1 METRANYALIGA
13 FTLAVVA
20 AAFAF
25 VYWFSGGDKHSMRKS
40 YRIVFNGSVSG
51 LSRGSQ
57 VLFNGLRVGEVSE
70 IDLMQEDPSR
80 VAAIV
85 DVNNRTPVKTDTRAR
100 LEFQGLTGVA
110 SIALSGGSA
119 TALPLEAPDGERPVI
134 YAEPSE
140 FQNLLENVQ
149 RLATKSDT
157 ILDRVDNLL
166 AQNSDAI
173 SGTIKNIQTFS
184 NALATNSDGIN
195 QFLASMGDVGRAIG
209 PLAQKLNGLSSDI
222 DAIVK
227 SVDPA
232 KIRSIVSNTDRLI
245 ADGDKLITDNSAS
258 VTIALKNV
266 QGFTQALADN
276 TQGVNRFLASMGDV
290 GKAVGPLVQ
299 KLDGLSSDIDAV
311 VKSVEPQRV
320 RSILANADT
329 LVANSNKL
337 IASSGDSLNASIKN
351 IEGFSKTLADN
362 SPEVS
367 QFLKS
372 MADVGKGLPPLI
384 QRLDHVS
391 SNVEGIVK
399 AVEPDQIRGIIAN
412 ANAFSET
419 LARNDPNVTALLSD
433 GAGLAKRLN
442 DTVSHLDGLI
452 EGASGVAQAIDTQK
466 IAQTVTNISDFS
478 SALGQNR
485 GNLDRILNDTAALAE
500 KLNHS
505 ADKID
510 GLLTNAQNFIGE
522 GGDNKGMFTDV
533 AEAARSIKKL
543 ADNLDQRTKE
553 ITAGLNRL
561 TGPTA
566 REYDALAGD
575 ARRSLNELNR
585 TVRSIQQNPQ
595 QFIFGGKSAIPEYT
609 PQR

>member
-40 YRIVFNGSVSG
+40 YRIVFTGSVSG
-51 LSRGSQ
+51 LSRGSE

-85 DVNNRTPVKTDTRAR
+85 EVNNRTPVKTDTRAR
-100 LEFQGLTGVA
+100 LEFAGLTGVA

-119 TALPLEAPDGERPVI
+119 TAKPLEAADGERPVI
-134 YAEPSE
+134 FAEASE
-140 FQNLLENVQ
+140 FQNLLESVQ
-149 RLATKSDT
+149 RLASKSDG
-157 ILDRVDNLL
+157 ILEKVDSLL
-166 AQNSDAI
+166 AQNGNSI
-173 SGTIKNIQTFS
+173 NTTIKNVETFS
-184 NALATNSDGIN
+184 QALSDNSAGIN
-195 QFLASMGDVGRAIG
+195 QFLASMGEVGKAIG
-209 PLAQKLNGLSSDI
+209 PLAQKLDGLSGDL

-232 KIRSIVSNTDRLI
+232 KVQSILSNTDKLVANGNKLI
-245 ADGDKLITDNSAS
+245 ADNSAS
-258 VTIALKNV
+258 VTATVKSV
-266 QGFTQALADN
+266 QEFAQALSKNSD
-276 TQGVNRFLASMGDV
+276 GVNRFLASMGDV
-290 GKAVGPLVQ
+290 GKAIGPLVQ
-299 KLDGLSSDIDAV
+299 KLDGLSSDVDTV
-311 VKSVEPQRV
+311 VKAVEPGKV
-320 RSILANADT
+320 RSILANADQ
-329 LVANSNKL
+329 LVANGNKL
-337 IASSGDSLNASIKN
+337 VASSGDSLAASVKN
-351 IEGFSKTLADN
+351 LEAFSKTLSDN
-362 SPEVS
+362 SPQIN

-372 MADVGKGLPPLI
+372 MAEVGKGLPPLT
-384 QRLDHVS
+384 QKLDQLS
-391 SNVEGIVK
+391 SNVDAVVK
-399 AVEPDQIRGIIAN
+399 SIEPDQIRSIVAN
-412 ANAFSET
+412 ANAFSAT
-419 LARNDPNVTALLSD
+419 LAKNDQNVTALLSD
-433 GAGLAKRLN
+433 GAGLAKRLG
-442 DTVSHLDGLI
+442 DTVTHLDGLI
-452 EGASGVAQAIDTQK
+452 AGASGVAQAIDTAK
-466 IAQTVTNISDFS
+466 ISQTVNNISEFS
-478 SALGQNR
+478 AALGQNR
-485 GNLDRILNDTAALAE
+485 GNVEKILSDTASLAE

-505 ADKID
+505 ADKLD
-510 GLLTNAQNFIGE
+510 GLLANAQSFIGQ

-533 AEAARSIKKL
+533 SEAARSIKKL

-553 ITAGLNRL
+553 ITAGFNKL

-595 QFIFGGKSAIPEYT
+595 QFIFGSKPAIPEYT